1 MKFRFLLLFLS
12 LCSLFSEAQQL
23 IINEFSQG
31 ANGAQEYIELVVVG
45 QRNCSGDS
53 CADLRGWIIDDNN
66 GWYGAAGGQGIA
78 PGHIRFSN
86 SPNWSCVPYGSIIL
100 LYNLGDKNPVITMPD
115 DPTDANNDHVYVLP
129 SVSPFIEGTVATP
142 LSPSS
147 TGYVYPAG
155 TAYTASP
162 AWNAIGLANT
172 GDAVIVVDPTAPGTA
187 HHSIAYGNLLNASA
201 AVISKTVA
209 GGARNYYLTNN
220 QYTLSAAYNV
230 GNAPAD
236 ETPGAP
242 NSAANATWINGMLT
256 NVSGVDNHIYTC
268 IEQGDKYFFNGDS
281 LTVGG
286 VYLDTFSTSAG
297 CDSIIHLH
305 LSVFTPVVVSGMISS
320 CQPVTFNGVTYTTS
334 TVVQDTLHAA
344 LGCDSAYI
352 YMQIKIETV
361 VTSVTRD
368 TLHGCQNIVFKGVP
382 YTTSQVVTDTIK
394 TPGGCDSIYRRVYLH
409 ILPTPQITVPPE
421 LTICRGETTTLT
433 ATAALPVSWDG
444 FPPGQQTI
452 TVSPAQTTVYVA
464 RAANE
469 LNCEGIATVRVNVE
483 HFVLSLQASTLEA
496 EIGVPV
502 TLTTSAAQA
511 FTVTSWEPGALFPNQ
526 HATGQK
532 VTYLK
537 KGRSRIIV
545 TAVSEN
551 NCKDT
556 AELDIIILPSSEIF
570 VPTAFSPNGD
580 GMNDYFVPRFIR
592 DHKIVDFSIFNRW
605 GQRIYNRAYM
615 QQLGDGWDGSYN
627 GVKCDLGTYYYTLTV
642 ENLQGEQQT
651 LKGDF
656 ALVR

>member
-1 MKFRFLLLFLS
+1 MLLLVLCSFLS
-12 LCSLFSEAQQL
+12 KAQQL

-31 ANGAQEYIELVVVG
+31 ANGAQEYIELVVAG

-53 CADLRGWIIDDNN
+53 CADIRGWIIDDNN

-115 DPTDANNDHVYVLP
+115 DPTDANGDHVYVLP
-129 SVSPFIEGTVATP
+129 SVSPFIEGSVATP

-147 TGYVYPAG
+147 TTYSYPTG

-172 GDAVIVVDPTAPGTA
+172 GDAVIVVDPTAPGVA
-187 HHSIAYGNLLNASA
+187 HHSIAYGNLINATA
-201 AVISKTVA
+201 AVISKTIS
-209 GGARNYYLTNN
+209 GGAKNYYLTNN
-220 QYTLSAAYNV
+220 QYTVSADYNV

-242 NSAANATWINGMLT
+242 NSPANATWINGMLT
-256 NVSGVDNHIYTC
+256 NVSGVDHHVYTC
-268 IEQGDKYFFNGDS
+268 IQQGNKYFFNGDS
-281 LTVGG
+281 LSLSGT
-286 VYLDTFSTSAG
+286 YLDTLSTSAG

-305 LSVFTPVVVSGMISS
+305 LSVVTPTIVSGLISS
-320 CQPVTFNGVTYTTS
+320 CQPVTFNGITYTTS
-334 TVVQDTLHAA
+334 TVVQDTLHTA

-361 VTSVTRD
+361 TTSVVRD
-368 TLHGCQNIVFKGVP
+368 TMSGCQNIVFKGIP

-394 TPGGCDSIYRRVYLH
+394 TPGGCDSIYRRVYLR
-409 ILPTPQITVPPE
+409 ILPTPQITVPGE
-421 LTICRGETTTLT
+421 QTICIGASTTLT
-433 ATAALPVSWDG
+433 ATSTLPVNWDG
-444 FPPGQQTI
+444 FPPGQQSI
-452 TVSPAQTTVYVA
+452 TVSPDQTTTYVA
-464 RAANE
+464 RAVNE

-483 HFVLSLQASTLEA
+483 HFVLSLQASVKEA

-502 TLTTSAAQA
+502 TLTASAPQP
-511 FTVTSWEPGALFPNQ
+511 FTVTGWQPGGLFPDQNAVQ
-526 HATGQK
+526 QK

-537 KGRSRIIV
+537 KGKSHIEV

-551 NCKDT
+551 NCIDT
-556 AELDIIILPSSEIF
+556 AMLDITILPSSDVFI
-570 VPTAFSPNGD
+570 PTAFSPNGD
-580 GMNDYFVPRFIR
+580 GMNDYFGPRFIR

-615 QQLGDGWDGSYN
+615 QHLGDGWDGSYN

-642 ENLQGEQQT
+642 ENPQGEKQT